1 MKKRKETR
9 CSLHDFSFINSPNL
23 SKSLFVYLIQ
33 QAYLTCS
40 RFWLRKLLDSY
51 TSDLMS
57 IHQDMLK
64 AKHQVDILTG
74 YHELKTVPSGLD
86 AQPINS
92 TYAQMVANKGK
103 GPASSKK
110 PPTSSTK
117 ATEDEGMG
125 FVEALFDRSVVMHK
139 CLSSQQALWTV
150 PD

>member
-1 MKKRKETR
+1 
-9 CSLHDFSFINSPNL
+9 
-23 SKSLFVYLIQ
+23 
-33 QAYLTCS
+33 
-40 RFWLRKLLDSY
+40 
-51 TSDLMS
+51 MS

-103 GPASSKK
+103 GPVSSKK

-139 CLSSQQALWTV
+139 CLSSQQGSLDSAGLTIRQSRQLPTGPV
-150 PD
+150 PLGAPQTEAYLKKIGRPC